1 MVLYLIHQW
10 WGNMP
15 EPFLEWLILHELN
28 DMLHGIRASDFIW
41 LQGEDMMELQQQSYS
56 LSSQLGWPFFKLVQ
70 PTVLLKGGKEE
81 VLSLLG

>member
-1 MVLYLIHQW
+1 
-10 WGNMP
+10 MP

-28 DMLHGIRASDFIW
+28 DMLRGIRASDFIW

-56 LSSQLGWPFFKLVQ
+56 LSSQLGWPIFKSVQ
-70 PTVLLKGGKEE
+70 PAVLLKGSEE